1 VLRARS
7 DGLSVPA
14 IRAGTLSGLGA
25 TSVTGSDGVGDSVEV
40 DGSSCSRAS
49 ICGDASG
56 LALSEPVAAAIVV
69 WVGRT

>member
-7 DGLSVPA
+7 EGLSVPA

-25 TSVTGSDGVGDSVEV
+25 TAVIGGDGVGDSVEV
-40 DGSSCSRAS
+40 DGSSCSPAS
-49 ICGDASG
+49 ILGDAAG
-56 LALSEPVAAAIVV
+56 LALSVPVVAAIVV